1 MLLAIDT
8 ATQATGVCLANSA
21 QVLAEHIWHSGRHH
35 TVELA
40 PEVAVLLQRNHVN
53 MADLEAV
60 AVASGPG
67 SYTGLRIGMALAK
80 GIALAQRIP
89 LVGVPTLDIL
99 SAAQPA
105 ADSDLLAV
113 IVAGRGRFAAVWY
126 KWSAHGWKA
135 ASDPENWGWD
145 DLVSRLDRPSVV
157 CGELDASQR
166 AKLGKISQVSLASP
180 AMSVRRPGFLAELA
194 FKRLKL
200 GKVPDAANL
209 TPTYLGDVVP
219 AA

>member
-8 ATQATGVCLANSA
+8 ATRATGVCLANGA
-21 QVLAEHIWHSGRHH
+21 QILAEHIWHSERYH

-40 PEVAVLLQRNHVN
+40 PEVAVLLQRNHVDLN
-53 MADLEAV
+53 DLEAV

-89 LVGVPTLDIL
+89 LIGVPTLDIL
-99 SAAQPA
+99 AAAQPA
-105 ADSDLLAV
+105 ADLRLLTL
-113 IVAGRGRFAAVWY
+113 IVAGRERFAAVWY
-126 KWSAHGWKA
+126 KWGAQRWNA
-135 ASDPENWGWD
+135 DSDPENWGWD
-145 DLVSRLDRPSVV
+145 ELVSHLDQPSLV

-166 AKLGKISQVSLASP
+166 TELHKMSQVTLASP

-194 FKRLKL
+194 FKRLKA
-200 GKVPDAANL
+200 GKLPETAIL
-209 TPTYLGDVVP
+209 TPTYLGDVEST
-219 AA
+219 A